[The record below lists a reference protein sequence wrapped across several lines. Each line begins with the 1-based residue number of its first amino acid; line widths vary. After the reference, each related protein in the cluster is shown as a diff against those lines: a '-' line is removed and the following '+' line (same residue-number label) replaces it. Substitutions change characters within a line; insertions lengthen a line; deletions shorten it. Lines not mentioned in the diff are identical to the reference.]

1 MIAVVA
7 VFGFYACGQSGTNVP
22 EKVKTA
28 FSAKFENAKKVK
40 WDKEN
45 DSEWEAEFK
54 MDGKKYSAN
63 FDLDGNWMETEY
75 EIEKSEIPVAV
86 QATLNLDFLGY
97 KIEEAEVSETTEG
110 KFYEFEIE
118 KGKTEKEIT
127 IDESGKVVKDEA
139 TSEDEEGEEDDD

>member
-1 MIAVVA
+1 MITVLA
-7 VFGFYACGQSGTNVP
+7 FIGFSACGQADKNVP

-28 FSAKFENAKKVK
+28 FAKKFENAKKVK

-45 DSEWEAEFK
+45 ETEWEAEFK

-75 EIEKSEIPVAV
+75 EIKKADIPAVV
-86 QATLNLDFLGY
+86 QATLDADFLGY
-97 KIEEAEVSETTEG
+97 KVEEAEVSETTDG

-127 IDESGKVVKDEA
+127 IDESGKIVKDDA
-139 TSEDEEGEEDDD
+139 QSEDEGEEDDD